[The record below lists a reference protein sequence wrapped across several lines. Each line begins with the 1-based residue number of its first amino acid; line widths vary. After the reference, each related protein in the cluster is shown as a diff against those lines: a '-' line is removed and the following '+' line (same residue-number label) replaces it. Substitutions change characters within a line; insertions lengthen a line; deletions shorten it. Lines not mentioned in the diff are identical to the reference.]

1 MAAAR
6 KLLEHA
12 AVNMHYT
19 RVCNFA
25 CKFCFHAA
33 KTSDVLPLS
42 QLYQILAE
50 VRSAGCVKVNIA
62 GGEPMLPAYQATTG
76 ALVKFAKAELGFP
89 SVSLISNG
97 SHVNPAWFER
107 YGEFLDIYGVS
118 CDTQDPA
125 INARHGRIMVAGARR
140 HAADGTALD
149 KVRRLRDLA
158 RTHGMRFKI
167 NTVVT
172 ALNHAEDMSPILNEL
187 APDRWKIFKVLAVD
201 GENTGP
207 GRPRRKDVTPLQIDR
222 AAFEAYVA
230 RNTAGLRPELRHI
243 VKPEDN
249 ATMQMSYIIIDEH
262 GCFLDT
268 SRGGKT
274 PTASILD
281 VGVDAA
287 AAQLLASEGGGFDRE
302 LFHAR
307 GGYYPEAWQADRRGG
322 PAAPQAGA
330 AGV

>member
-1 MAAAR
+1 MAVAR
-6 KLLEHA
+6 KLLQHA
-12 AVNMHYT
+12 AVNVHYT
-19 RVCNFA
+19 RVCNFT

-33 KTSDVLPLS
+33 KTSDVLPLPR
-42 QLYQILAE
+42 LFQILAE
-50 VRSAGCVKVNIA
+50 VRSAGCDKINFA
-62 GGEPMLPAYQATTG
+62 GGEPMLPAYQPTTG
-76 ALVKFAKAELGFP
+76 ALVKFAKAELGFS

-125 INARHGRIMVAGARR
+125 INALHGRIMVAGARR
-140 HAADGTALD
+140 RAADGTALD

-158 RTHGMRFKI
+158 RKHGMRFKI

-172 ALNHAEDMSPILNEL
+172 ALNHTENMSPVLNEL
-187 APDRWKIFKVLAVD
+187 VPDRWKIFQVLAID
-201 GENTGP
+201 GENTGAA
-207 GRPRRKDVTPLQIDR
+207 RPRRKDVTPLQIDR
-222 AAFEAYVA
+222 ATFEAYVA

-249 ATMQMSYIIIDEH
+249 LTMQKSYIIIDEH

-268 SRGGKT
+268 SSGGKT

-302 LFHAR
+302 LFYAR
-307 GGYYPEAWQADRRGG
+307 GGYYPEAWHADRSR
-322 PAAPQAGA
+322 PHAAPICGST
-330 AGV
+330 GV